1 VSMDGQQQDN
11 AVHTAIEQLANGF
24 VPVSLNRMF
33 RYNLDFRNV
42 ISRYHELR
50 YVPHVTALVPMI
62 VTNAALYRLKPDV
75 TNLNDIRRGGSP
87 SEIAD
92 ELTWTWHYHEPP
104 WRLVRQNV
112 QAVEKHLSDA
122 AELIYRYP
130 DVSELA
136 ETFLDRPNWIAIVNI
151 PALSQ
156 VVDVLRER
164 FLALDTI
171 NVQKLLQLRRKLNPK
186 KRK

>member
-1 VSMDGQQQDN
+1 
-11 AVHTAIEQLANGF
+11 
-24 VPVSLNRMF
+24 
-33 RYNLDFRNV
+33 
-42 ISRYHELR
+42 
-50 YVPHVTALVPMI
+50 
-62 VTNAALYRLKPDV
+62 
-75 TNLNDIRRGGSP
+75 
-87 SEIAD
+87 
-92 ELTWTWHYHEPP
+92 
-104 WRLVRQNV
+104 V

-171 NVQKLLQLRRKLNPK
+171 NVQKLLQPRRKLNPK